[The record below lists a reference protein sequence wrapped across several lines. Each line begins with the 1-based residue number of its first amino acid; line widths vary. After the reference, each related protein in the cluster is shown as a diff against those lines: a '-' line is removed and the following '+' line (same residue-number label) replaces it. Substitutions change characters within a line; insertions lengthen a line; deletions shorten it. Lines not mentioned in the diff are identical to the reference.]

1 MAISSRT
8 RGFQDKLAALFLFL
22 AISMAISGS
31 LYAQQSARQT
41 ANKHCLWEVENQS
54 SKIYLLGS
62 LHVLKS
68 EAYPLAQVIEKAYAS
83 SRKIVFET
91 DLGGMIDADV
101 QAKMLTLGLYPE
113 GQDLL
118 QNISQDTRLS
128 LEKKLKKLSLPMEQ
142 FVRFRPWFLAVTL
155 TTLELQRLGFNPL
168 YGIDMHYYGKARTDG
183 KKIGFLESVEFQLD
197 LLGKMNTHDQNAFL
211 NQTLKDLEVAAQMAS
226 DMMRYWQTGDSK
238 NLYKLLFKSFE
249 GYPEI
254 QDRLLVQRNK
264 DWAIKI
270 AQMLKETNQVL
281 VIVGAGH
288 LIGPNSVV
296 ELLKQKGYS
305 VKQR

>member
-1 MAISSRT
+1 
-8 RGFQDKLAALFLFL
+8 
-22 AISMAISGS
+22 
-31 LYAQQSARQT
+31 
-41 ANKHCLWEVENQS
+41 
-54 SKIYLLGS
+54 
-62 LHVLKS
+62 
-68 EAYPLAQVIEKAYAS
+68 
-83 SRKIVFET
+83 
-91 DLGGMIDADV
+91 
-101 QAKMLTLGLYPE
+101 
-113 GQDLL
+113 
-118 QNISQDTRLS
+118 
-128 LEKKLKKLSLPMEQ
+128 MEQ

-168 YGIDMHYYGKARTDG
+168 YGIDMHYYGKARADG

-197 LLGKMNTHDQNAFL
+197 LLGKMNTPDQNAFL

-226 DMMRYWQTGDSK
+226 DMMTYWQTGDSE

-249 GYPEI
+249 GYPQI

-270 AQMLKETNQVL
+270 AQMLKGSNQVL

-296 ELLKQKGYS
+296 ELLKQGGYS

>member
-8 RGFQDKLAALFLFL
+8 RGFQDKLAVLFFFM
-22 AISMAISGS
+22 AISVAISGS

-41 ANKHCLWEVENQS
+41 ATKHCLWEVESQS

-68 EAYPLAQVIEKAYAS
+68 EAYPLSQVIEKAYAS

-91 DLGGMIDADV
+91 DLGGMIDAEV

-128 LEKKLKKLSLPMEQ
+128 LEKKLKNLSLPMEQ

-226 DMMRYWQTGDSK
+226 DMMRYWQTGDSEK
-238 NLYKLLFKSFE
+238 LYKLLFKSFE

>member
-1 MAISSRT
+1 
-8 RGFQDKLAALFLFL
+8 
-22 AISMAISGS
+22 
-31 LYAQQSARQT
+31 
-41 ANKHCLWEVENQS
+41 
-54 SKIYLLGS
+54 
-62 LHVLKS
+62 
-68 EAYPLAQVIEKAYAS
+68 
-83 SRKIVFET
+83 
-91 DLGGMIDADV
+91 
-101 QAKMLTLGLYPE
+101 
-113 GQDLL
+113 
-118 QNISQDTRLS
+118 
-128 LEKKLKKLSLPMEQ
+128 
-142 FVRFRPWFLAVTL
+142 
-155 TTLELQRLGFNPL
+155 RLGFNPL

>member
-8 RGFQDKLAALFLFL
+8 KGFQDKATVLIFCLT
-22 AISMAISGS
+22 ISVAISGG
-31 LYAQQSARQT
+31 LYAQQSAQQT
-41 ANKHCLWEVENQS
+41 ANRHCLWEVESQS

-68 EAYPLAQVIEKAYAS
+68 EAYPLSQVIEKAYAS

-91 DLGGMIDADV
+91 DLGGMMDADV

-118 QNISQDTRLS
+118 QNISEDTRLS
-128 LEKKLKKLSLPMEQ
+128 LEKKLKNLGLPMEQ

-168 YGIDMHYYGKARTDG
+168 YGIDMHFYGKAKTDG

-197 LLGKMNTHDQNAFL
+197 LLGEMNTHDQNAFL
-211 NQTLKDLEVAAQMAS
+211 NQTLKDLELAAQMAS
-226 DMMRYWQTGDSK
+226 DMMTYWQTGDSE

-249 GYPEI
+249 GYPQI

-288 LIGPNSVV
+288 LIGANSVI
-296 ELLKQKGYS
+296 ELLKQKGYN